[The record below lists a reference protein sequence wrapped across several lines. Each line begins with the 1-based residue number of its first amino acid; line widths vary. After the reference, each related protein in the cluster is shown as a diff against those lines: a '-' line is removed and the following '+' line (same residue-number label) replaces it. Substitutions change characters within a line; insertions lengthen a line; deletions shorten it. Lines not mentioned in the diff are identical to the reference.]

1 MVAIKLGAVM
11 VTLLLISGAF
21 VLVLA
26 LLQEMRVGVAEVVE
40 QFMVV
45 VIFMMTDEVVTWQR

>member
-21 VLVLA
+21 VLALA

>member
-1 MVAIKLGAVM
+1 MVAINLGAVM
-11 VTLLLISGAF
+11 FTLLLISGAF